1 MSETT
6 TSEQTTT
13 TQVEPQEQAVTATPQ
28 VSQIVGDALWGMQTT
43 PYQNPEQPQ
52 SQEVAQPAV
61 ETQAAATEV
70 ADAEEVLD
78 VNDYFK
84 REFGLDAS
92 EFRSKWEEYNK
103 PKEQT
108 QTQQEI
114 QWANDDSKRFFEYLK
129 EGKEDDVYNYL
140 NQKKQLERLEKF
152 DVVDANQAAEIIRA
166 NLQFKYKD
174 LSTQEIDRLFTRQYS
189 MPPQPQQTD
198 LQTDEEYAA
207 VMDQWKQQVQEK
219 QQDMIIDAKLAK
231 PELSQYK
238 SQIVLPEIQKP
249 QVQQTGPTPEEL
261 AAMEAGRKAYLG
273 AVEAGYQNFKGFTVT
288 AKDGDVQLPISYGIN
303 PEELSASKQAL
314 ENFNVNDFFEK
325 RWFDEKGNPNV
336 TLMQEDLYSL
346 INRDKIHQKIAN
358 EAAAQMKAHFIKNQN
373 NINLKGV
380 SPTLGPTDPT
390 KGAPKNE
397 SQALAESIWNM

>member
-1 MSETT
+1 MSETAIL
-6 TSEQTTT
+6 EQTATA
-13 TQVEPQEQAVTATPQ
+13 QPEPQEQVVTATPQ
-28 VSQIVGDALWGMQTT
+28 VSQIVGDSLWGMQTT
-43 PYQNPEQPQ
+43 PYQNPEQAQ
-52 SQEVAQPAV
+52 TQETAQTAT
-61 ETQAAATEV
+61 ETQAAIAEH

-92 EFRSKWEEYNK
+92 EFKSKWEEYNK
-103 PKEQT
+103 PKEPVQP
-108 QTQQEI
+108 QE
-114 QWANDDSKRFFEYLK
+114 QKWVYDDSK
-129 EGKEDDVYNYL
+129 EDEIYNYI
-140 NQKKQLERLEKF
+140 NQKRQLDRLEKY
-152 DVVDANQAAEIIRA
+152 DVADANQAAEIIRT

-261 AAMEAGRKAYLG
+261 AAMEAGRQAYLG
-273 AVEAGYQNFKGFTVT
+273 AVESNYQNFKGFNVT

-303 PEELSASKQAL
+303 PEELNASKQSL
-314 ENFNVNDFFEK
+314 QDFNVTDFFAK
-325 RWFDEKGNPNV
+325 RWFDEQGNPKV

-346 INRDKIHQKIAN
+346 SNRDKIHQKIAN
-358 EAAAQMKAHFIKNQN
+358 EAAAQMKAHLIKNQN

-390 KGAPKNE
+390 KAAPKNE